1 MGRLIRQAG
10 GGGRLLQRARID
22 PVILDFGMGSAQP
35 LSKSVR
41 LNGFATCLRL
51 EEIYWEVLSDIS
63 QCITVVYR

>member
-35 LSKSVR
+35 LSKS
-41 LNGFATCLRL
+41 G
-51 EEIYWEVLSDIS
+51 
-63 QCITVVYR
+63 